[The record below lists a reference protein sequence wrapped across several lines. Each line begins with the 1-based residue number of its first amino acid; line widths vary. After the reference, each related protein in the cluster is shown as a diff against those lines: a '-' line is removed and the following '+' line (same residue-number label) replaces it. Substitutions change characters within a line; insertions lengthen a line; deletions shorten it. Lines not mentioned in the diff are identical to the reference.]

1 QPAHRN
7 AKRSPAA
14 SKGISGAR
22 PPPSAPQR
30 SIARS
35 LMVPPPAAADLSPP
49 EKAGGSSRAQ
59 FPDRCRGA
67 PLSRQTASR
76 RCSVPPFGP
85 PPFPARITRPAP
97 LCQFGT
103 ATAPRNAGNF
113 CEGWVKEAFVFNF
126 FKIVCYTGLEMQ
138 NKKSNFQVW
147 LSFFA
152 LGEYTKHTMQSK
164 CGGFYVSIYRLSLL
178 GLRQA
183 PDRYGRYCRMPR
195 LRRAL
200 SPRLLRKAGRL
211 CL

>member
-1 QPAHRN
+1 VPSNRIAPMQRPSI
-7 AKRSPAA
+7 RSA
-14 SKGISGAR
+14 S
-22 PPPSAPQR
+22 
-30 SIARS
+30 
-35 LMVPPPAAADLSPP
+35 
-49 EKAGGSSRAQ
+49 
-59 FPDRCRGA
+59 FPCKDNTPCA
-67 PLSRQTASR
+67 PLS
-76 RCSVPPFGP
+76 
-85 PPFPARITRPAP
+85 IWNAP
-97 LCQFGT
+97 G
-103 ATAPRNAGNF
+103 PRNAGNV